1 MSIQEAITFLRF
13 VSLFYLD
20 LLNAC
25 CTSGFQKY
33 TTVPFFRKFPDLW
46 QKQSTR
52 KRHSTHWSVYKRGS
66 SSVRS
71 QIFKTYCSLSFWDGN
86 AKVKNKRQRP
96 SDNVTRTTPHPN
108 LSFCHSIP
116 PTTDVAGE
124 GPCRWQTEGWNFR
137 NDSQEWNRSSNTK
150 KRTSSC
156 KT

>member
-116 PTTDVAGE
+116 QMLLEKGLVGD
-124 GPCRWQTEGWNFR
+124 RTEGWNFR